1 MRTAGLKRFALV
13 AALLAPI
20 LWIAGCGEIYS
31 RGDFTTK
38 VMNKSETDI
47 IKEIGKP
54 SNVDSS
60 NPNRVIWTY
69 TSKTFNIENQ
79 NTRDAKTM
87 LIFEHKGTAGALMVT
102 NVEFG

>member
-1 MRTAGLKRFALV
+1 MRTTGLKRFALV
-13 AALLAPI
+13 AALVVPI
-20 LWIAGCGEIYS
+20 LMIAGCGDIYS

-38 VMNKSETDI
+38 VMNKSEPEV

-54 SNVDSS
+54 SNVDNS
-60 NPNRVIWTY
+60 NPDRVIWTY
-69 TSKTFNIENQ
+69 TGKTFDIENQ

-87 LIFEHKGTAGALMVT
+87 LILEHKGAAGALMVT